1 MAGGEGVAR
10 TRAVATRK
18 RLRRAHRP
26 RSRTAED
33 EDEDDE
39 DEYEYEDKYG
49 HEDAHAHGKEDEGL
63 VRARRN
69 RGSLTHLAQHGH
81 EPHQQGLGFGLLL
94 TVDEGFHVQDV
105 DDGAALHG

>member
-1 MAGGEGVAR
+1 MAAGEGVAR

-33 EDEDDE
+33 EDEDEDE
-39 DEYEYEDKYG
+39 DEYKYG

-94 TVDEGFHVQDV
+94 TVDERLRVQEV

>member
-33 EDEDDE
+33 EYED
-39 DEYEYEDKYG
+39 EYEDKYG

-94 TVDEGFHVQDV
+94 RVDEGLHVQDV
-105 DDGAALHG
+105 HDGAALHG

>member
-33 EDEDDE
+33 EDEDE
-39 DEYEYEDKYG
+39 DEYKYG

-94 TVDEGFHVQDV
+94 TVDERLRVQDV